1 MVKDQIYYNDINV
14 VHESM
19 NKMIVKVETYT
30 LFSKLQW
37 LTERVIVFVFL
48 INLFF
53 YPHRFIS
60 NRYIEQIGGAT
71 STLRQRLGR

>member
-37 LTERVIVFVFL
+37 LTERVIVFVF
-48 INLFF
+48 F
-53 YPHRFIS
+53 Y
-60 NRYIEQIGGAT
+60 
-71 STLRQRLGR
+71 

>member
-37 LTERVIVFVFL
+37 LTERVIVFIFL
-48 INLFF
+48 LI
-53 YPHRFIS
+53 YS
-60 NRYIEQIGGAT
+60 
-71 STLRQRLGR
+71 STLIDLSVTDI